1 MTNLQP
7 ESVSRETLMSK
18 YFPGQ
23 EDAIRAYAEFL
34 TTAGI
39 ERGLIGPREGER
51 IWERHI
57 FNCLPVTQLL
67 PQGASLFD
75 IGSGAGLPGIVIALA
90 RPDLKVTLI
99 EPLERRVE
107 FLNEAVAA
115 IAAGGVEIEVIRGR
129 AQDVKKSAD
138 FVTARAVAPMEKL
151 KKMSWHMVKT
161 GGSLLAMKGESA
173 ANEMVGIKGAEL
185 HEIKLEGIEL
195 GRVISVRKGSLISA
209 EISAWLI
216 HVKQA
221 IARARQR
228 SSASGG

>member
-1 MTNLQP
+1 M
-7 ESVSRETLMSK
+7 EHSVEGLVGR
-18 YFPGQ
+18 YFPERQ
-23 EDAIRAYAEFL
+23 AEIRAYAEFL

-51 IWERHI
+51 MWERHI

-107 FLNEAVAA
+107 FLKEATE
-115 IAAGGVEIEVIRGR
+115 GLGIEVIRGR

-138 FVTARAVAPMEKL
+138 YVTARAVAPLEKL
-151 KKMSWHMVKT
+151 KKISWHMVKT
-161 GGSLLAMKGESA
+161 GGALLAMKGESA
-173 ANEMVGIKGAEL
+173 ATEMAGVKNAVL
-185 HEIKLEGIEL
+185 HEIDLEGIGL
-195 GRVISVRKGSLISA
+195 GRIIELRKGA
-209 EISAWLI
+209 
-216 HVKQA
+216 
-221 IARARQR
+221 
-228 SSASGG
+228 

>member
-7 ESVSRETLMSK
+7 ESVSRETYIKK

-34 TTAGI
+34 ATAGI

-173 ANEMVGIKGAEL
+173 ASEMVGIKGAEL

-195 GRVISVRKGSLISA
+195 GRVISVRKGSVISA
-209 EISAWLI
+209 
-216 HVKQA
+216 
-221 IARARQR
+221 
-228 SSASGG
+228 

>member
-7 ESVSRETLMSK
+7 ESVSRETTIAK

-23 EDAIRAYAEFL
+23 EDAIRAYADFL

-57 FNCLPVTQLL
+57 FNCLPITQLL
-67 PQGASLFD
+67 PQEASLFD

-115 IAAGGVEIEVIRGR
+115 IAASGVEIAVIRGR

-151 KKMSWHMVKT
+151 KKISWHMVKT

-173 ANEMVGIKGAEL
+173 ATEMVGIKGAEL

-195 GRVISVRKGSLISA
+195 GRVISVRKGSVISA
-209 EISAWLI
+209 
-216 HVKQA
+216 
-221 IARARQR
+221 
-228 SSASGG
+228 

>member
-7 ESVSRETLMSK
+7 ESVSRETTISR

-115 IAAGGVEIEVIRGR
+115 IALGGVEIEVIRGR
-129 AQDVKKSAD
+129 AQDVKKSAN

-173 ANEMVGIKGAEL
+173 ATEMVGIKGAEL

-209 EISAWLI
+209 
-216 HVKQA
+216 
-221 IARARQR
+221 
-228 SSASGG
+228 

>member
-1 MTNLQP
+1 VEQ
-7 ESVSRETLMSK
+7 SVEGLVGR
-18 YFPGQ
+18 YFPERQ
-23 EDAIRAYAEFL
+23 KEIRAFAQFL

-67 PQGASLFD
+67 PQNASLFD

-107 FLNEAVAA
+107 FLKEATEGLG
-115 IAAGGVEIEVIRGR
+115 IDVIRGR

-138 FVTARAVAPMEKL
+138 YVTARAVAPLEKL
-151 KKMSWHMVKT
+151 KKISWHMVKT
-161 GGSLLAMKGESA
+161 GGALLAMKGESA
-173 ANEMVGIKGAEL
+173 ATEMVGVKNAVL
-185 HEIKLEGIEL
+185 HEIELEGIGL
-195 GRVISVRKGSLISA
+195 GRIVELRKPS
-209 EISAWLI
+209 
-216 HVKQA
+216 
-221 IARARQR
+221 
-228 SSASGG
+228 

>member
-1 MTNLQP
+1 MENLQP
-7 ESVSRETLMSK
+7 ELVSRETLIHK

-23 EDAIRAYAEFL
+23 EGSIQAFAEFL
-34 TTAGI
+34 ITAGI

-51 IWERHI
+51 IWDRHI
-57 FNCLPVTQLL
+57 FNCLPVTELI

-107 FLNEAVAA
+107 FLNEAAA
-115 IAAGGVEIEVIRGR
+115 ILDLPFPIEVLRGR
-129 AQDVKKSAD
+129 AQDIKKTAD
-138 FVTARAVAPMEKL
+138 FVTARAVAPLEKL
-151 KKMSWHMVKT
+151 KKISWHMVKT

-173 ANEMVGIKGAEL
+173 ATEMVGVKGAQL

-195 GRVISVRKGSLISA
+195 GRIISIRKGA
-209 EISAWLI
+209 
-216 HVKQA
+216 
-221 IARARQR
+221 
-228 SSASGG
+228 

>member
-7 ESVSRETLMSK
+7 ESDPSEVSRETTITK

-23 EDAIRAYAEFL
+23 EEAIRAYAEFL
-34 TTAGI
+34 ITAGI

-57 FNCLPVTQLL
+57 FNCLPITQLL

-115 IAAGGVEIEVIRGR
+115 IAKGGVEIAVIRGR

-151 KKMSWHMVKT
+151 KKISWHMVKT

-173 ANEMVGIKGAEL
+173 ATEMVGVKGAEL

-195 GRVISVRKGSLISA
+195 GRVISVRKGSVISA
-209 EISAWLI
+209 
-216 HVKQA
+216 
-221 IARARQR
+221 
-228 SSASGG
+228 

>member
-1 MTNLQP
+1 MENLQP
-7 ESVSRETLMSK
+7 ELVPRETLIAK

-23 EDAIRAYAEFL
+23 EGSIQAFAEFL
-34 TTAGI
+34 TSAGI
-39 ERGLIGPREGER
+39 KRGLIGPREGER
-51 IWERHI
+51 IWDRHI

-67 PQGASLFD
+67 PNGASLFD

-90 RPDLKVTLI
+90 RPDLQVTLI

-115 IAAGGVEIEVIRGR
+115 IPDLPFPIQVIRGR

-138 FVTARAVAPMEKL
+138 FVTARAVAPLEKL

-173 ANEMVGIKGAEL
+173 ATEMVGVKGAEL
-185 HEIKLEGIEL
+185 HEIKLDGIEL
-195 GRVISVRKGSLISA
+195 GRIISIRKGA
-209 EISAWLI
+209 
-216 HVKQA
+216 
-221 IARARQR
+221 
-228 SSASGG
+228 

>member
-1 MTNLQP
+1 MENLQP
-7 ESVSRETLMSK
+7 ESVSRETLTQATLIAK

-23 EDAIRAYAEFL
+23 EGSIAAFAEFL
-34 TTAGI
+34 VGAGI

-51 IWERHI
+51 IWDRHI

-67 PQGASLFD
+67 PNGASLFD

-90 RPDLKVTLI
+90 RPDLQVTLI

-107 FLNEAVAA
+107 FLKEAVAA
-115 IAAGGVEIEVIRGR
+115 IPDLPFPIQVLRGR
-129 AQDVKKSAD
+129 AQDIKKSAD
-138 FVTARAVAPMEKL
+138 FVTARAVAPLEKL

-173 ANEMVGIKGAEL
+173 ATEMVGVKGAEL

-195 GRVISVRKGSLISA
+195 GRIISVRKGA
-209 EISAWLI
+209 
-216 HVKQA
+216 
-221 IARARQR
+221 
-228 SSASGG
+228 

>member
-7 ESVSRETLMSK
+7 ESVSRETSIQK

-129 AQDVKKSAD
+129 AQDVKKSAE

-173 ANEMVGIKGAEL
+173 ASEMVGIKGAEL

-195 GRVISVRKGSLISA
+195 GRVISVRKGSVISA
-209 EISAWLI
+209 
-216 HVKQA
+216 
-221 IARARQR
+221 
-228 SSASGG
+228 

>member
-7 ESVSRETLMSK
+7 ESDPSQVSRETYINK

-23 EDAIRAYAEFL
+23 EGAIRAYAEFL

-209 EISAWLI
+209 
-216 HVKQA
+216 
-221 IARARQR
+221 
-228 SSASGG
+228 

>member
-7 ESVSRETLMSK
+7 ESDPSQVSRETLIAK

-23 EDAIRAYAEFL
+23 EGAIRAYAELL

-67 PQGASLFD
+67 PIGASLFD

-129 AQDVKKSAD
+129 AQGVKKSAD
-138 FVTARAVAPMEKL
+138 FVTARAVAPLEKL

-185 HEIKLEGIEL
+185 HEIKIEGIEL
-195 GRVISVRKGSLISA
+195 GRVISVRKGSPIGA
-209 EISAWLI
+209 
-216 HVKQA
+216 
-221 IARARQR
+221 
-228 SSASGG
+228 

>member
-7 ESVSRETLMSK
+7 ESVSRETLPHSTLIAR

-23 EDAIRAYAEFL
+23 EGAIRAYAEFL
-34 TTAGI
+34 ATAGI

-129 AQDVKKSAD
+129 AQDVKKSVD

-173 ANEMVGIKGAEL
+173 ASEMVGIKGAEL

-209 EISAWLI
+209 
-216 HVKQA
+216 
-221 IARARQR
+221 
-228 SSASGG
+228 

>member
-7 ESVSRETLMSK
+7 ESVSRETTITN

-173 ANEMVGIKGAEL
+173 ATEMVGIKGAEL

-209 EISAWLI
+209 
-216 HVKQA
+216 
-221 IARARQR
+221 
-228 SSASGG
+228 